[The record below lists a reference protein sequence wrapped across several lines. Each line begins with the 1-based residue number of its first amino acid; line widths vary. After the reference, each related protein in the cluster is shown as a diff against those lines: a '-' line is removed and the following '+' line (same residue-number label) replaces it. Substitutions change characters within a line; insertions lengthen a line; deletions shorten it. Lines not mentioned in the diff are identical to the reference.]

1 MSPSHVSVSVLSS
14 CSYFLLNTV
23 PLFHRS
29 FVHRSRSTIMR
40 TQLSFNFLTI
50 SLFATFSFAEHIP
63 PQNILWGERGPA
75 GATLLPVTKT
85 SPKPD
90 LIEERDTQC
99 TNSHTFRNCWF
110 GGYSVAT
117 DFDAKWPTTGKTVHV
132 SALPQLFF
140 GPQHN

>member
-1 MSPSHVSVSVLSS
+1 MSRLLVLSS
-14 CSYFLLNTV
+14 CSYFLLKTV

-29 FVHRSRSTIMR
+29 FFHRSLSTIMR
-40 TQLSFNFLTI
+40 TQFSFSFLTL
-50 SLFATFSFAEHIP
+50 SLFASLSLAEHIP

-85 SPKPD
+85 SIIPD

-99 TNSHTFRNCWF
+99 TNSPIFRNCWF

-132 SALPQLFF
+132 SALAPSSW
-140 GPQHN
+140 PRHD